1 MADNRNDIPMGWDD
15 EIENDGEGYKVL
27 PEGEY
32 DFIVEDFSRARYDGE
47 ATQKPCPMA
56 ELKLRVRGEQES
68 GIVQDTIILNRKFE
82 WKMCAFFTAIGAR
95 KRGETLRPNW
105 NAVKG
110 TKGCCKITVAK
121 HTSRKS
127 GKEYDINNV
136 TYLEP
141 EDTEGALEA
150 PVYQPAQ
157 SDSGYTQKPLT
168 SADQPRRWVPGS
180 FGN

>member
-15 EIENDGEGYKVL
+15 EIENDGEGFRVL

-32 DFIVEDFSRARYDGE
+32 EFTVEDFTRARYDGE

-56 ELKLRVRGEQES
+56 ELKLRVHNRKDS
-68 GIVQDTIILNRKFE
+68 GIVTDSLILNRKFE
-82 WKMCAFFTAIGAR
+82 WKMCAFFTAVGAR
-95 KRGETLRPNW
+95 KHGETLRPNW

-110 TKGCCKITVAK
+110 AKGRCKITVAK
-121 HTSRKS
+121 HTSKKT
-127 GKEYDINNV
+127 GKEYDVNNV

-141 EDTEGALEA
+141 ENIESANIESA
-150 PVYQPAQ
+150 AY
-157 SDSGYTQKPLT
+157 GYTQSPLT
-168 SADQPRRWVPGS
+168 SADQPRKWVPGS